1 MLAEQRS
8 GVVVVVADAGVAGAV
23 REDAARIARF
33 EGIAAAATVTARA
46 RDSARREAR

>member
-1 MLAEQRS
+1 MPAEQRS
-8 GVVVVVADAGVAGAV
+8 GVVAAAGAA